1 MSKQITKISD
11 GEFNSLIILPKK
23 PTVVLF
29 TSSWS
34 GASKTVKPIFETAAE
49 KYTGKATFYEMDI
62 DDNTIIPQTL
72 RVQNVPAIL
81 TFAYGQVCGF
91 HVGVI
96 NRDKLNESIEKITVQ
111 GEALKNM
118 LAFSKK
124 LSAKFG
130 FRV

>member
-11 GEFNSLIILPKK
+11 GEFESLVILPKK

-34 GASKTVKPIFETAAE
+34 GASKIVKPTIEAAAE
-49 KYTGKATFYEMDI
+49 KYSNKAAFYEMDI
-62 DDNTIIPQTL
+62 DDNTIIPQTFCV
-72 RVQNVPAIL
+72 RNVPAIL

-96 NRDKLNESIEKITVQ
+96 NRDKLNESIEKITTQ
-111 GEALKNM
+111 GEALKN
-118 LAFSKK
+118 LVAFSKK
-124 LSAKFG
+124 LSARFG